1 MTIADATESAI
12 LALIFNA
19 TAWANYA
26 DNAATTPQTNIGIA
40 LHTADPGD
48 AGNAST
54 SEIAYTSYTRVN
66 VARTSGGWTISGTTP
81 TQAAPVAAINFP
93 AGTGG
98 AGTATYFSTSKS
110 NASPPTGAQAILFSG
125 TVTPNIVTGSGV
137 TPSLS
142 TATTITLD

>member
-1 MTIADATESAI
+1 MSIADVTENN
-12 LALIFNA
+12 LLQLIFNA

-26 DNAATTPQTNIGIA
+26 DNAATTPQTNIHCG

-48 AGNAST
+48 AGTMAT
-54 SEIAYTSYTRVN
+54 SEAAYTSYARVN
-66 VARTSGGWTISGTTP
+66 VARTTGGWTVTANSVS
-81 TQAAPVAAINFP
+81 PVAAIGFP

-98 AGTATYFSTSKS
+98 TGTVTHFSTGK
-110 NASPPTGAQAILFSG
+110 TGGGAADILFSG

-137 TPSLS
+137 TPQLT

>member
-1 MTIADATESAI
+1 MSISDTSENAI

-19 TAWANYA
+19 TTWSNYA
-26 DNAATTPQTNIGIA
+26 INASTSPETNIICA

-48 AGNAST
+48 AGTQST
-54 SEIAYTSYTRVN
+54 SEATYTSYARVN
-66 VARTSGGWTISGTTP
+66 VARTSGGWTISGTNP
-81 TQAAPVAAINFP
+81 TQASPVAAINFP

-98 AGTATYFSTSKS
+98 TGTVSFFSTGKS
-110 NASPPTGAQAILFSG
+110 GGGATPILFSG
-125 TVTPNIVTGSGV
+125 TVTPNIATGNGV

>member
-1 MTIADATESAI
+1 MSISDTSENAI

-19 TAWANYA
+19 TTWTNYA
-26 DNAATTPQTNIGIA
+26 INATTTPETNIICA

-48 AGNAST
+48 AGTQTT
-54 SEIAYTSYTRVN
+54 SEATDTSYARVN

-98 AGTATYFSTSKS
+98 SGTVTFFSTGKS
-110 NASPPTGAQAILFSG
+110 GGGATPILFSG
-125 TVTPNIVTGSGV
+125 TVTPNIATGNGV

>member
-1 MTIADATESAI
+1 MTIADATENAI

-26 DNAATTPQTNIGIA
+26 DNAATTPQTNIGLA

-48 AGNAST
+48 AGNAGT
-54 SEIAYTSYTRVN
+54 TEIAYTSYTRVN

-98 AGTATYFSTSKS
+98 SGTATFFSTSKS
-110 NASPPTGAQAILFSG
+110 NATPPTGAQAILFSG